1 MPVRGTVERKRLA
14 MTGRLWGRV
23 RRDRGGES
31 LLRDRDYLAWFAAD
45 TSWAFGTGVRSFA
58 MLLVSFAVTGSAAQA
73 GLISTVSTVCAL
85 VATVPGGVLVD
96 RWDRRTSLITS
107 GILRLVLCLLAALT
121 WEMGA
126 MDTAVLYVVGIGLGV
141 VSGLFGTASDAA
153 LKSVVTGAQ
162 LPQAVSANQGRDG
175 AVSLVASPISGALM
189 AVSNALP
196 FAVAAGAALI
206 QVVATRVIRADL
218 RPIDDEGG
226 GAGGHP
232 DDEGDGRSRW
242 PRLDEYLAGF
252 RFIVGQD
259 VLCRLILGT
268 VGINCGL
275 TALFVGLQLV
285 LKEDGVQT
293 WRIGLLDS
301 FMAVGM
307 IVGAVIAQGLL
318 KRVRTGTLIIGLFLA
333 GCAALVP
340 IALVQD
346 IRVSLAALTVLGLV
360 MPALNGAMMGYA
372 QALIPGRL
380 QGRVLSAAGLLG
392 HRHCL
397 H

>member
-1 MPVRGTVERKRLA
+1 

-31 LLRDRDYLAWFAAD
+31 LLGDRDYLAWFAAD

-218 RPIDDEGG
+218 RPIDDE
-226 GAGGHP
+226 
-232 DDEGDGRSRW
+232 
-242 PRLDEYLAGF
+242 
-252 RFIVGQD
+252 
-259 VLCRLILGT
+259 
-268 VGINCGL
+268 
-275 TALFVGLQLV
+275 
-285 LKEDGVQT
+285 
-293 WRIGLLDS
+293 
-301 FMAVGM
+301 
-307 IVGAVIAQGLL
+307 
-318 KRVRTGTLIIGLFLA
+318 
-333 GCAALVP
+333 
-340 IALVQD
+340 
-346 IRVSLAALTVLGLV
+346 
-360 MPALNGAMMGYA
+360 
-372 QALIPGRL
+372 
-380 QGRVLSAAGLLG
+380 
-392 HRHCL
+392 
-397 H
+397 

>member
-1 MPVRGTVERKRLA
+1 

-218 RPIDDEGG
+218 RPIDDEED

-232 DDEGDGRSRW
+232 GDEGDGRPRW

-380 QGRVLSAAGLLG
+380 QRRVLSAAGLLG